1 MGEER
6 RDEKPGEGAML
17 EVQQLEDEIRQ
28 LVGQILEREPS
39 QIDPNALLV
48 EDLGMDS
55 MMALEIVAS
64 IERKYRVTLPEQE
77 LANVNTLQRV
87 IDLAKRYVR

>member
-1 MGEER
+1 
-6 RDEKPGEGAML
+6 ML
-17 EVQQLEDEIRQ
+17 EVQQLEDDIRQ

-39 QIDPNALLV
+39 QIDPHALLV

-77 LANVNTLQRV
+77 LANVKTLQRV
-87 IDLAKRYVR
+87 IDLAKRYVS

>member
-1 MGEER
+1 
-6 RDEKPGEGAML
+6 ML
-17 EVQQLEDEIRQ
+17 EVQQLEDDIRQ

-39 QIDPNALLV
+39 QIDPQALLV

-77 LANVNTLQRV
+77 LANVKTLQRV